1 MADGENDG
9 ARKNLRSPAHLH
21 KNYAGGVERGE
32 DAAEAIV
39 FASHLRRMV
48 DRLSAPSASTG

>member
-1 MADGENDG
+1 
-9 ARKNLRSPAHLH
+9 LRSPAHLH

-39 FASHLRRMV
+39 FASHLLRMV